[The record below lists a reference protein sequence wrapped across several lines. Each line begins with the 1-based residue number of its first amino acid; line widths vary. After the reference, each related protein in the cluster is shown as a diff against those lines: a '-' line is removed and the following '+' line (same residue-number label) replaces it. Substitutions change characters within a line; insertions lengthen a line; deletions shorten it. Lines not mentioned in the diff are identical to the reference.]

1 MKPMTQA
8 ARLSVFSLI
17 IATMLFGAPAVR
29 AEATTVARPADVRTL
44 VEQGAKVIDIRRA
57 DEWRDTGIIDG
68 SILITAVDAE
78 GRLVPGFAQAL
89 GGAVGRDEPVV
100 VICRSG
106 NRSAAIARMMSE
118 SAGYSR
124 VVDAGGGIRAWLGAG
139 YPVTPCPSC

>member
-1 MKPMTQA
+1 MTQA
-8 ARLSVFSLI
+8 ARLFAFALI
-17 IATMLFGAPAVR
+17 IATMLAGTPPVR
-29 AEATTVARPADVRTL
+29 AEAVTVANPADVHAL

-89 GGAVGRDEPVV
+89 GDAVGRDEPVV

-106 NRSAAIARMMSE
+106 NRSAAITRMMSE

-139 YPVTPCPSC
+139 YPVAPCPSC